1 MRRQFVLVL
10 ALLLTIFSLSPARAD
25 NDPSAGVQLLT
36 NLTRARQHRG
46 KSRVIAGSVLIAYGL
61 AAMVVGGIGA
71 GIGFY
76 DREHDRSRFGED
88 GDIFGLMF
96 LSYGAMEGVIC
107 TSIGTGLVVAGQH
120 DLKGLPIA
128 EVRF

>member
-1 MRRQFVLVL
+1 MHRRFATVL
-10 ALLLTIFSLSPARAD
+10 ALLLTILSFTPARAD
-25 NDPSAGVQLLT
+25 SDPSGSVQLLT
-36 NLTRARQHRG
+36 GLTRARQHRG

-71 GIGFY
+71 GLGFY

-96 LSYGAMEGVIC
+96 LSYGAMEGLIC
-107 TSIGTGLVVAGQH
+107 TSVGTGLLVAGQR